1 MPPNDNTLD
10 TPLSIETVEALR
22 KTSTATLTNQLFK
35 RELRNAFLK
44 GPLPHNYRGNRMVG
58 EAYTM
63 RCIPSREDLDPLSVF
78 NDYDHHQRT
87 GVENVIPGQIL
98 VIDARGQA
106 SAASLGHILATR
118 LQLRGA
124 AGIVT
129 DGAIRDS
136 ADFLNLDLPTF
147 TAGVSPVTNLGKH
160 HVVES
165 QVPIGCGE
173 DRKSTRLNSSH
184 VSISYAVFCL
194 KKKKQISSS
203 VRAAARLAGL
213 IISVVQHD
221 ETGAA
226 YLVIQMD

>member
-1 MPPNDNTLD
+1 
-10 TPLSIETVEALR
+10 
-22 KTSTATLTNQLFK
+22 TNQLFK

-78 NDYDHHQRT
+78 NDYDHPQRT

-173 DRKSTRLNSSH
+173 VPIYPGDVLVGDGDGVVCIPRKIVDEVAQDGLEQEQLEGFILRKIKSGRPLRNTYPPSEKLLTEFKETR
-184 VSISYAVFCL
+184 A
-194 KKKKQISSS
+194 
-203 VRAAARLAGL
+203 
-213 IISVVQHD
+213 
-221 ETGAA
+221 
-226 YLVIQMD
+226 